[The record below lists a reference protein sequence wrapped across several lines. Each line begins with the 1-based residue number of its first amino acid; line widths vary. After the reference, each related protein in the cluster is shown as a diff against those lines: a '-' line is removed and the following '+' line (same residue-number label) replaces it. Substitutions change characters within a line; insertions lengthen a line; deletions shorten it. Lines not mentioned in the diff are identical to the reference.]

1 MGCREQ
7 RNVNPITLTPF
18 IDEDSPPS
26 GPLDSSGPRSASLAE
41 FCHDLHPDPNG
52 ANLTGFW
59 DAGCLLSYAKSSLNT
74 PKVSAIPP

>member
-1 MGCREQ
+1 MGSRE
-7 RNVNPITLTPF
+7 RKDVILDCPDH